1 MIFNSLTFVVFFAI
15 VLAAHNARFF
25 SWHQKKINLMIFSY
39 LFYAAWNPPFVIL
52 LWVSTVVDWWAAQW
66 MVRSK
71 RHTTRKAWMLISVV
85 VNLGMLGYF
94 KYGEFLL
101 ANFVTLAASVGVD
114 YRPPEWNI
122 ILPVGISFY
131 TFATLSYTLD
141 VYLRRA
147 KPAKHFLDYALFVTF
162 FPHLVAGPIMRP
174 TELVPQFA
182 EPRRATAHQ
191 LHFGLALI
199 ILGLFQKVVLADG
212 FLGPVV
218 EKVYDA
224 REGVP
229 MMLDAWVATLAFS
242 GQIFCDFAGYST
254 TAIGVALSLGFAMPD
269 NFRFPYAAV
278 GFSDFWRRWH
288 ISLSSWLRDYL
299 YIPLG
304 GNKHGP
310 RRTYGALMGTM
321 LLGGLWH
328 GAAWTFVV
336 WGGLHGLYLAVE
348 RWLKG
353 KFGGWTPRARV
364 DRRARPAH
372 LHTDQHHLGVL
383 PRQGFH
389 RRLKYADLDGRPRRE
404 THSDDRFA
412 ADDLRDGHRRR
423 DRRHPLGDAR
433 QDAGDRGRAHPIMG
447 GRGPARDHEHRHR
460 RRTGEG
466 QCLHLL
472 PILSPPKRPRG
483 ASCSA
488 KARSPPGCA

>member
-1 MIFNSLTFVVFFAI
+1 MIFNSLTFAVFFVI
-15 VLAAHNARFF
+15 VLALHYGPF
-25 SWHQKKINLMIFSY
+25 SWQQKKINLLVASY

-66 MVRSK
+66 MVRS
-71 RHTTRKAWMLISVV
+71 RSPRTRRAWLVASIV

-101 ANFVTLAASVGVD
+101 QNFVTIAASLGVT
-114 YRPPEWNI
+114 YRPPEWDI

-131 TFATLSYTLD
+131 TFATLSYTFD
-141 VYLRRA
+141 VYLRRS
-147 KPAKHFLDYALFVTF
+147 KPAKSFLDYALFVTF

-182 EPRRATAHQ
+182 EPRRAASHQ
-191 LHFGLALI
+191 LQFGIALI

-218 EKVYDA
+218 ETVYDA

-229 MMLDAWVATLAFS
+229 TSLDAWVATLAFS

-254 TAIGVALSLGFAMPD
+254 TAIGVAMCLGFAMPD

-288 ISLSSWLRDYL
+288 ITLSSWLRDYL

-304 GNKHGP
+304 GNRHGP
-310 RRTYGALMGTM
+310 ARTYMALMGTM

-336 WGGLHGLYLAVE
+336 WGGLHGLYLSVE
-348 RWLKG
+348 RWL
-353 KFGGWTPRARV
+353 
-364 DRRARPAH
+364 
-372 LHTDQHHLGVL
+372 
-383 PRQGFH
+383 
-389 RRLKYADLDGRPRRE
+389 
-404 THSDDRFA
+404 
-412 ADDLRDGHRRR
+412 
-423 DRRHPLGDAR
+423 
-433 QDAGDRGRAHPIMG
+433 RGRYSEWRP
-447 GRGPARDHEHRHR
+447 GPASLFALGMLTYLLVNITWVFFRAKDF
-460 RRTGEG
+460 TVASNMLTSMAG
-466 QCLHLL
+466 LAAKPVPMIALL
-472 PILSPPKRPRG
+472 PMIYAVVIIAGILATHWAMRDKTVEIAVERTPAWLLTGMLGIMAIAIVAEQGKG
-483 ASCSA
+483 SA
-488 KARSPPGCA
+488 FIYFQF